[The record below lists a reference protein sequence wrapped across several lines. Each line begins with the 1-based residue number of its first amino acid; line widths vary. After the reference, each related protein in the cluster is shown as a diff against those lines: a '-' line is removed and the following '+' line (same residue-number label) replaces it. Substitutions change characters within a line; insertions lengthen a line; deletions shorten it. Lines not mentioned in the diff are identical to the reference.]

1 MAGRIGH
8 GEGSWRLVFF
18 PISLRVETHLPKVFY
33 EALATRLNEV
43 VRGELK
49 PPSAGA
55 DPAAHY
61 EDQCRWLLD
70 IAIAKKI
77 PVLII
82 VDGIDEALGDRFDA
96 KWFPRGGG
104 SLLRLLVS
112 ARLQIGDEDAQ
123 GWVQRLGWTTGVR
136 VQTRNLPLLEYD
148 DVRDLLLRAGAPV
161 EMLAARAEVIQKLYE
176 LTSGEP
182 LLLRYYV
189 EDLWKRGDEAGRLT
203 VEALNNFKPG
213 FEEYF
218 RNWLARRQHDVWE
231 EEKVQYDSPT
241 LNTYLVVLACAYG
254 RLTAEELGEVAGRL
268 HDIPVSFRAESAL
281 RPLRR
286 FVIGTDRRSHDGTA
300 GYILSHPK
308 LGEFLCEEY
317 FDKHQVKHS
326 RQAFVDWG
334 HDVLNRLNGGTLCP
348 KKVPLYLLQYLAR
361 HFESV
366 KAPASDFMPLAEE
379 GWLRAWQ
386 NFEGGYRGFAHDIE
400 TAYKIATQTDTD
412 SRLHLGFRQRCQLIR
427 SSIFSLADTPP
438 LLLDLCV
445 RFGVVS
451 RTEALFRARNLAD
464 PAERAQALAFLAISG
479 PPEARE
485 AGIQEALGV
494 VRSID
499 DEFVRA
505 DGLKRVLVTVPD
517 LSPRLVAAALD
528 VTVTL
533 SPGNGS
539 TRSGALEALA
549 PRLGGGDLKAAALA
563 AEEIVHPRE
572 RSFARLCVDIR
583 RLGLADLLP
592 SERTDHA
599 RVLLDEIARLE
610 WGFVRAR
617 FLILISPHLDG
628 DLVARVIDIAR
639 TGTWKDYASVLAALL
654 KHEKE
659 LSISLDE
666 EVTSAKQ
673 ESTIFEFTEFL
684 EALLPYLPKH
694 LQRQA
699 ASASSLMISYPR
711 NWENTVYRALRIAI
725 VVPYLPKQ
733 EADAVIAAAL
743 KILSAKDNFHTRE
756 RCRAIKLL
764 APNLSENHLDPG
776 LRRCSELPIRE
787 AGSGTRY
794 VELRAYALHALVQK
808 FEKSKPEV
816 LSSALK
822 ASLHEAERI
831 GDVEERAEALAA
843 LVPFIPEPVSDD
855 RSRKIL
861 AAGDVPESA
870 TRFKLVAALARHMP
884 KDRRDRFFDMKQLLI
899 EAAKLRHEFTRNEA
913 VAALISQLPG
923 DLIEQA
929 YTVATEI
936 AVNLDARAL
945 AAMVP
950 YVDGNDRKIAIDR
963 ALDAAISAGAELYD
977 ICFQTLHAIAPYL
990 RSDQVSIAQELA
1002 ESLASDMPGAKTAID
1017 RLLAVSRPDGSEDS
1031 GRELSEGYSDCEPL
1045 GETRKPVNAL
1055 LAEVENWAYQ
1065 KRPYV
1070 FRDLAEHA
1078 LAAERATGE
1087 HTIAEVVR
1095 VICDIGSWWP

>member
-1 MAGRIGH
+1 
-8 GEGSWRLVFF
+8 
-18 PISLRVETHLPKVFY
+18 LRVETHVPKVFY

-49 PPSAGA
+49 PPSAGS

-61 EDQCRWLLD
+61 EDQCRRLLD

-112 ARLQIGDEDAQ
+112 ARLQVGDEDAQ

-136 VQTRNLPLLEYD
+136 VQTRDLPLLQYD
-148 DVRDLLLRAGAPV
+148 HVRDLLLRAGAPV
-161 EMLAARAEVIQKLYE
+161 AMLAARAEVIQKLYE

-189 EDLWKRGDEAGRLT
+189 EDLWKRGDQAGRLT

-213 FEEYF
+213 FGEYF
-218 RNWLARRQHDVWE
+218 RNWLTRRQHEVWE

-254 RLTAEELGEVAGRL
+254 RLTAEELCEVAGRL

-300 GYILSHPK
+300 GYVLSHPK

-334 HDVLNRLNGGTLCP
+334 HDVLRRLNGGTLCP

-366 KAPASDFMPLAEE
+366 NAPASDFMALAEE

-386 NFEGGYRGFAHDIE
+386 NFEGGYRGFAHDIQ

-412 SRLHLGFRQRCQLIR
+412 SCLHLGFRQRCQLIR

-464 PAERAQALAFLAISG
+464 PAERAQALTFLALSG
-479 PPEARE
+479 PPETRE

-499 DEFVRA
+499 DELVRA
-505 DGLKRVLVTVPD
+505 VGLERVLVTVPD
-517 LSPRLVAAALD
+517 LSPRLIAAALD
-528 VTVTL
+528 LTLTL
-533 SPGNGS
+533 SPHEG
-539 TRSGALEALA
+539 RSRRYALQALA
-549 PRLGGGDLKAAALA
+549 PRLGRGNLNAAALA

-572 RSFARLCVDIR
+572 GAFAQLCVDIR
-583 RLGLADLLP
+583 RLELADLLP
-592 SERTDHA
+592 SERTEHA
-599 RVLLDEIARLE
+599 RVLLDEIAGIE
-610 WGFVRAR
+610 WDFVRAR

-628 DLVARVIDIAR
+628 DLVARVIDVAR
-639 TGTWKDYASVLAALL
+639 TGTWKDYASVLAALF

-659 LSISLDE
+659 VSISLEE
-666 EVTSAKQ
+666 EVIRAKQ
-673 ESTIFEFTEFL
+673 ESTIVEFTEVL
-684 EALLPYLPKH
+684 EALLPYLPDH
-694 LQRQA
+694 LQRQV
-699 ASASSLMISYPR
+699 ASTSSLIISYPR
-711 NWENTVYRALRIAI
+711 GWEYTVYRALRIAV

-733 EADAVIAAAL
+733 EADTGIAEAL
-743 KILSAKDNFHTRE
+743 KILSGGTTFIFRE

-764 APNLSENHLDPG
+764 APNLAENHLDSA
-776 LRRCSELPIRE
+776 LRRCSELPIRQIS
-787 AGSGTRY
+787 SGTRY
-794 VELRAYALHALVQK
+794 VELRAHALQALVQK
-808 FEKSKPEV
+808 FEKSKPQA

-831 GDVEERAEALAA
+831 GDVEERAKALAA
-843 LVPFIPEPVSDD
+843 LVPFIPEAVSDD

-870 TRFKLVAALARHMP
+870 TRFKLVAALAGHMP

-899 EAAKLRHEFTRNEA
+899 EAAALRHEFTRNEA

-936 AVNLDARAL
+936 AVNVDARAL
-945 AAMVP
+945 AAIVP

-963 ALDAAISAGAELYD
+963 ALEAAIGAGVELYD
-977 ICFQTLHAIAPYL
+977 ICFQTLYAIAPYL

-1002 ESLASDMPGAKTAID
+1002 ESLEPYRAGAKTAVD
-1017 RLLAVSRPDGSEDS
+1017 RLLADSRPDDSEDN
-1031 GRELSEGYSDCEPL
+1031 GGQLSEKYSDCKPL
-1045 GETRKPVNAL
+1045 GETHKPVNAL
-1055 LAEVENWAYQ
+1055 LAEMENWAYQ

-1070 FRDLAEHA
+1070 FRDLAEYA
-1078 LAAERATGE
+1078 LAAEKATGE
-1087 HTIAEVVR
+1087 NVIAEVVR
-1095 VICDIGSWWP
+1095 AICDIASWWP